1 MKIVTCLYD
10 RKEYAG
16 LLKEGGKVCLL
27 GGVSSVNELIDNGGV
42 KEGNIE
48 NGRDVDMSLV
58 KILAPIPQPK
68 QDVICLGINYTEH
81 AKESE
86 KFDKDA
92 FGGER
97 PKAIYFSK

>member
-10 RKEYAG
+10 GKEYAG
-16 LLKEGGKVCLL
+16 LLKEDGKVCLL

-86 KFDKDA
+86 
-92 FGGER
+92 
-97 PKAIYFSK
+97 